1 MRRHHSWRKDAGE
14 TPYDHADHHRR
25 AAHEPVA
32 GAVAR
37 QAAGGRHPLRADR
50 DIYVLEIETQGG
62 LIGMSYL
69 MPLRGGLHTL
79 DACMKELIA
88 PHVIGRDATEVEA
101 IWQTLYK
108 SNFWLGRM
116 GVTVFAQSAVDM
128 ALWDIVGK
136 RAGLPLFRLWGAART
151 EIPAYGSGCFRG
163 LGRDGMIARAKEFT
177 AQGLKAIK
185 MQVAHIRPWRE
196 DVQNVKA
203 MREAMG
209 GGIEIMIDVN
219 MGWDADTAIQAGHRI
234 DEFDPYWL
242 EEPVVAEDFAGYR
255 RIAAALKT
263 RIVGGESHFT
273 RNDLRP
279 FFETPHACR
288 SCSPTRCAAASASC
302 ARSPPPPSPGAS
314 ASRRISSTR
323 RWSMCWPRSPTP
335 ATSNTWTGTT
345 TSGSSRCCP
354 SKDGT
359 MTPPER
365 PGHGLAFRPE
375 ILKDHRMGGQRITG

>member
-1 MRRHHSWRKDAGE
+1 MTSATTITELRSTLLHVPWHGKAPEAGLSIE
-14 TPYDHADHHRR
+14 SK
-25 AAHEPVA
+25 
-32 GAVAR
+32 
-37 QAAGGRHPLRADR
+37 R

-62 LIGMSYL
+62 LVGMSYL
-69 MPLRGGLHTL
+69 MPLRGGLETI
-79 DACMKELIA
+79 DAAMKELVA
-88 PHVIGRDATEVEA
+88 PRVIGRDATEIEA
-101 IWQTLYK
+101 IWQLLYK
-108 SNFWLGRM
+108 NNFWLGRM

-128 ALWDIVGK
+128 ALWDILGK

-151 EIPAYGSGCFRG
+151 EIPTYGSGVFRG

-177 AQGLKAIK
+177 ARGLKAIK

-196 DVQNVKA
+196 DVLNVKA
-203 MREAMG
+203 MREALG

-263 RIVGGESHFT
+263 RIVGGESHYC

-279 FFETPHACR
+279 FFEAPHPVPILQPDPMR
-288 SCSPTRCAAASASC
+288 GGYTELRKIAAAAEPWGIRIAPHLFHETMVHLLASIPN
-302 ARSPPPPSPGAS
+302 ANYLEYMTWNDDLWIEPVLPGA
-314 ASRRISSTR
+314 
-323 RWSMCWPRSPTP
+323 
-335 ATSNTWTGTT
+335 N
-345 TSGSSRCCP
+345 
-354 SKDGT
+354 GT
-359 MTPPER
+359 MSPPER

-375 ILKDHRMGGQRITG
+375 ILKDYKVGGSRMTAG